1 MPKDQGPV
9 RQTQVIMFIDNT
21 NIKTLHQLHHRN
33 EVKKMTKN
41 DNQKNLKHII
51 FNSPTWEY

>member
-33 EVKKMTKN
+33 EVKKITKN
-41 DNQKNLKHII
+41 DNQKTLKHII
-51 FNSPTWEY
+51 FNSPTWEN

>member
-21 NIKTLHQLHHRN
+21 NIDDQ
-33 EVKKMTKN
+33 KK
-41 DNQKNLKHII
+41 LKHVI